1 MTYVLVWLLALYG
14 SAPAEQFDRARV
26 AYERN
31 EYGRVIALVRPLLY
45 PSIQLGSSEQVTEA
59 HRLLGIACFKTRD
72 EAGAEREFSILLNN
86 NPDFRLDRLVDG
98 AEVAQFVDQMR
109 QKMEDELRR
118 IKELERKREE
128 TERKRKAAD
137 EAERRKHAE
146 RVFIER
152 TMVQNPYFVNFLPLG
167 AGQFQNGERRKGYA
181 FFAAESVF
189 GLTSLSLWIAKHE
202 LYPDGKYP
210 PGSEGTAQTLQVARI
225 TTGGAFLAL
234 WALGVWDSLSHYRP
248 VVIKES
254 PLVPVPSPLSS
265 GAGLLWQG
273 RF

>member
-1 MTYVLVWLLALYG
+1 MHTLLLFAALLG
-14 SAPAEQFDRARV
+14 SAPSEQLDRAKT
-26 AYERN
+26 AYDKN
-31 EYGRVIALVRPLLY
+31 DYGRVVALVKPLLY
-45 PSIQLGSSEQVTEA
+45 PSIQLSSSEQVAEA
-59 HRLLGIACFKTRD
+59 HRLLGIASFKMRD
-72 EAGAEREFSILLNN
+72 EVGAEREFSILLNN

-128 TERKRKAAD
+128 SERKRKAAE

-146 RVFIER
+146 RIYIER
-152 TMVQNPYFVNFLPLG
+152 TYVQNNYLVNFLPFG
-167 AGQFQNGERRKGYA
+167 AGQFQNGEKRKGWG
-181 FFAAESVF
+181 FLVGEGVF
-189 GLTSLSLWIAKHE
+189 GAASLSLWIAKHE

-210 PGSEGTAQTLQVARI
+210 RSDEGTATTIQVARI
-225 TTGGAFLAL
+225 TTGSVFLGL
-234 WALGVWDSLSHYRP
+234 WALGIWDSLKHYQP
-248 VVIKES
+248 VVVKES
-254 PLVPVPSPLSS
+254 PYIPMPAPVQS